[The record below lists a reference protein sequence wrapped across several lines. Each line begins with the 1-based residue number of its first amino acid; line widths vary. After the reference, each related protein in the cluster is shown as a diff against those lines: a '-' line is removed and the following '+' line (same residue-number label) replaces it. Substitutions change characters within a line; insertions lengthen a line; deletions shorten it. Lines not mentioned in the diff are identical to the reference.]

1 MIENNIIGNPV
12 KALSGSMYFEYDSD
26 NRVFGMKRNIWEKL
40 TPKDKENLIKICD
53 VRIENYF
60 SSH

>member
-1 MIENNIIGNPV
+1 
-12 KALSGSMYFEYDSD
+12 MYFEYDSD

-53 VRIENYF
+53 VRIENDF